1 MILLGSSEGE
11 SGYGPAV
18 PILEAG
24 GSALDALE
32 AAVRA
37 AEVSGS
43 TSVGM
48 SGIPNMLGRMELD
61 AGFMDGRTRKSGAVA
76 ALQGCVHPVSIARKV
91 MEKLS
96 HELLAGRGAALFAH
110 EMGLLDGIEALT
122 GDVGNL
128 APHLGKELWKRVASP
143 ENHDTV
149 VYLCQD
155 KAGDIAVATS
165 TSGFGG
171 KYFGRVGD
179 TPIVGA
185 GFYAENGAGACACT
199 GAGEMTIRCGTARMV
214 VAALKAGAPVDYAVQ
229 YCVEDLASLKTG
241 RIDGVTVH
249 AIDAKGGYAVGAL
262 NSKGSS
268 YYLWTEGTSGPTR
281 QQAALISR

>member
-11 SGYGPAV
+11 SGYGPAI
-18 PILEAG
+18 PMLDAG

-37 AEVSGS
+37 VEVAGS

-48 SGIPNMLGRMELD
+48 SGIPNMLGRIELD
-61 AGFMDGRTRKSGAVA
+61 AGFMDGRTRKSGAAA
-76 ALQGCVHPVSIARKV
+76 ALQGCIHPVSVARKV

-110 EMGLLDGIEALT
+110 EMGLLDDITALT

-128 APHLGKELWKRVASP
+128 APYLGKELWRTVASP
-143 ENHDTV
+143 DNHDTV

-199 GAGEMTIRCGTARMV
+199 GAGEMTIRCGTARMA

-229 YCVEDLASLKTG
+229 YCVEDLAKLTTG

-262 NSKGSS
+262 NSKGSA
-268 YYLWTEGTSGPTR
+268 YYLWTGGATAPTR
-281 QQAALISR
+281 QSAAVISR